1 MRAPAKMNSAMSF
14 CNINEPP
21 IPIIIEAVDLTVG
34 EVDVGVIF
42 ERGDV

>member
-14 CNINEPP
+14 CNINEP
-21 IPIIIEAVDLTVG
+21 IIEAVDLTVG